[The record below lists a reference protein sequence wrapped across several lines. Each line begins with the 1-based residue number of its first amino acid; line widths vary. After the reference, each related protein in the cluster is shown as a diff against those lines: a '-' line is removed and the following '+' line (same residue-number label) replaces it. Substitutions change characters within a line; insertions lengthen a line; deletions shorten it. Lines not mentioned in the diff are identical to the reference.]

1 MRKRLLATLLVLCV
15 AVAMLPG
22 KALAGEQTVVY
33 ASTTAELLKAVS
45 NPAAKSNTKVIL
57 EEKEYKLERTL
68 SIWNETQSMSNITIQ
83 GTGNTRIVVPVG
95 YAAVISINKGKNITL
110 DGLILGHDIPVE
122 QGCTTGVLD
131 ISFSTGITIINCD
144 IFGCGLYGIYSYA
157 SDVSIKDSVIRDCSS
172 QIACSWEKGNL
183 CFTNCC
189 FSGNGYTYSGA
200 AIGMVDD
207 STATFTKC
215 TFVNNPSTRL
225 DNSDGKFCAY
235 NNCVFYG
242 NGWGNDNV
250 SSPPDTSEMPAAT
263 LTQPVT
269 SEKPATSTGFT
280 DVADDA
286 WYREAIE
293 FVSKPANNSVDYGLM
308 DASASTTFSPNSNA
322 DRATIVTALYRKSG
336 DGYELGNN
344 PNQKFPYSDISREIL
359 PIVYWA
365 NDCNITTGYGDGR
378 FGPND
383 PVTREQFAVF
393 LYRYAQEKYSRT
405 HNDDKYEL
413 SARADL
419 SVYTDSSKIS
429 SWATEAMSWANARGF
444 ITGVTDTTLNPSA
457 YVTRAEVATILM
469 RAAVI

>member
-1 MRKRLLATLLVLCV
+1 MQKRLLS
-15 AVAMLPG
+15 AMLALCMVLAWMPRT
-22 KALAGEQTVVY
+22 ALAGEPF
-33 ASTTAELLKAVS
+33 TTLIDLDGTEHLLFKNYGRDGAEDESGPGWSWDGENCVLTL
-45 NPAAKSNTKVIL
+45 NGYTGKSISSDNMSKLVL
-57 EEKEYKLERTL
+57 ADESVNKLERMALWGDTDIKGVEL
-68 SIWNETQSMSNITIQ
+68 SVTIEGSGELIIYSTNVDQ
-83 GTGNTRIVVPVG
+83 YGTKERIPAFQIG
-95 YAAVISINKGKNITL
+95 T
-110 DGLILGHDIPVE
+110 
-122 QGCTTGVLD
+122 
-131 ISFSTGITIINCD
+131 STPL
-144 IFGCGLYGIYSYA
+144 IFGGNLKMTGGTSEGDSFPLTFVEHAENDAGYMRTRKYATTSAGEKAYYVRIAPSNPITEQNKPSTDHAQNGTNAPA
-157 SDVSIKDSVIRDCSS
+157 SDSR
-172 QIACSWEKGNL
+172 
-183 CFTNCC
+183 
-189 FSGNGYTYSGA
+189 YS
-200 AIGMVDD
+200 
-207 STATFTKC
+207 
-215 TFVNNPSTRL
+215 
-225 DNSDGKFCAY
+225 
-235 NNCVFYG
+235 
-242 NGWGNDNV
+242 
-250 SSPPDTSEMPAAT
+250 
-263 LTQPVT
+263 
-269 SEKPATSTGFT
+269 
-280 DVADDA
+280 DVAKDA
-286 WYREAIE
+286 WYYEAVE

-308 DASASTTFSPNSNA
+308 DGSSSTVFAPNSNA